1 MVDAECPGMVVF
13 AGTQPPER
21 MPEWWRAMDVGL
33 VLLRSSP
40 ELATVI
46 PSKMFEAMATARPI
60 LFAGPGGAGSAIVER
75 HGAGVV
81 VDDGQAE
88 SLATAARL
96 LRDDAEAR
104 ERMAAAALAASP
116 SYSRER
122 HARESLDALV
132 SIVEGRRS

>member
-1 MVDAECPGMVVF
+1 
-13 AGTQPPER
+13 
-21 MPEWWRAMDVGL
+21 MDVGL
-33 VLLRSSP
+33 VLLRNSP
-40 ELATVI
+40 ELSTVI

-81 VDDGQAE
+81 VDDGRAE
-88 SLATAARL
+88 SLAAAARL
-96 LRDDAEAR
+96 LRDDAVAC

>member
-1 MVDAECPGMVVF
+1 
-13 AGTQPPER
+13 
-21 MPEWWRAMDVGL
+21 MDVGL
-33 VLLRSSP
+33 VLLRNAP
-40 ELATVI
+40 ELSTVI